1 MKRSK
6 IKGKW
11 IWGVLSTT
19 LAIIFLFSVKMTA
32 VYAAEGERECN
43 IVIPVSVEMKGN
55 AGNIKSEVF
64 EYALEPA
71 DENSSTEAVF
81 SEVEV
86 TQEGIT
92 KGSFKE
98 MRYTRPG
105 DYKYTVY
112 QLKGESKDV
121 IYDGS
126 VYEVTVRVVNTQE
139 GGLAAEVWAVKDQ
152 SDQKTD
158 EIKFINQYKETTT
171 ATTEAINNTIH
182 HTTTN
187 TITKSSIG
195 TSSPKTGDKSNVMLW
210 GGMVC
215 IPSSRQLKKYKIL
228 VLPGRISG
236 NIFMPPIVAFH
247 EIPLVLRLQV
257 LSVAGRLYSNL
268 YIL

>member
-32 VYAAEGERECN
+32 VYAAEGERECT
-43 IVIPVSVEMKGN
+43 IAIPVSVEMKGN
-55 AGNIKSEVF
+55 IKSDVF

-92 KGSFKE
+92 KGSFEE

-112 QLKGESKDV
+112 QLKGESKDI

-126 VYEVTVRVVNTQE
+126 VYEVTVRIVNTQE
-139 GGLAAEVWAVKDQ
+139 DGLAAEVWAVKDQ

-182 HTTTN
+182 HTITN

-210 GGMVC
+210 GG
-215 IPSSRQLKKYKIL
+215 IAILSSLCVFFFLFEGKRRKT
-228 VLPGRISG
+228 
-236 NIFMPPIVAFH
+236 
-247 EIPLVLRLQV
+247 EE
-257 LSVAGRLYSNL
+257 
-268 YIL
+268 